1 MEGNLP
7 NGKLHDNPLTDMMV
21 HGAHPF
27 PRDMEESLRKI
38 DELGRREG
46 RFPLGE
52 NWPFS
57 PDEFQW
63 ERGEN
68 LEEGRQVLEHM
79 IAMLEAGRGDEIL
92 TNPRTQKPFR
102 IQGGEGRQ

>member
-1 MEGNLP
+1 
-7 NGKLHDNPLTDMMV
+7 MMV
-21 HGAHPF
+21 HEAHPF
-27 PRDMEESLRKI
+27 PPDIEASLRKI
-38 DELGRREG
+38 DELGRRAG

-68 LEEGRQVLEHM
+68 LEEAREVLEHM

-92 TNPRTQKPFR
+92 ADPLTRKPFR
-102 IQGGEGRQ
+102 IQGGDSRR

>member
-1 MEGNLP
+1 MA

-27 PRDMEESLRKI
+27 PPDIEECLRKI
-38 DELGRREG
+38 DELGRRAG
-46 RFPLGE
+46 RFALGE

-63 ERGEN
+63 EKGEN
-68 LEEGRQVLEHM
+68 LEEAREVLAHV
-79 IAMLEAGRGDEIL
+79 IAMFEAGRWDEIL
-92 TNPRTQKPFR
+92 NDPRTQKPFR
-102 IQGGEGRQ
+102 IQGGNSRR